1 MKKIIIIGG
10 GIAGLAAA
18 YQIQRKISEGA
29 NLECILL
36 EGSDQ
41 FGGKISTE
49 KSDGF
54 VIERGPDSFI
64 SQKPAA
70 MQLCKQLGLEDRL
83 TGTNPNSPKT
93 FVYTGGKLVTMP
105 DGLSLMIPTKFL
117 PFALTS
123 LFSLPGKIRMALD
136 LLIPRK
142 DGDSDE
148 SLASFVRRRMG
159 EEALNKMAE
168 PMLAGI
174 YASDPE
180 KMSIGSTFPMF
191 VETERK
197 YRSLILGMLARKKA
211 MLINTGKRPHTS
223 HSLFMTLKDG
233 LGEMVDTIIKKS
245 PNIQFKSGTTVSAL
259 EKKKDGWNAKLGNG
273 SECQADAIILA
284 TPGSITAKIIKPIA
298 PDSAELLD
306 RIHYVSTATVT
317 LGYKKEGFSHSLDGF
332 GFVVPKAEGRSILAC
347 TWTSSKFPHRA
358 PEGYVMLRCYLGGA
372 LQEEIAEKDAETLER
387 LVRNDLQ
394 EIMGIKE
401 TPIFCKVFKNNKSNV
416 QYHVN
421 HSARIDS
428 IMEDLKKFP
437 GLFLAGSAYRGIGIP
452 DCIQNGNQAA
462 ESAFDFLNSK
472 SHVSI

>member
-18 YQIQRKISEGA
+18 HRIQREINDGSDFD
-29 NLECILL
+29 CMLL
-36 EGSDQ
+36 EGGER

-64 SQKPAA
+64 SQKPAGI
-70 MQLCKQLGLEDRL
+70 QLCKQLGLEDRL
-83 TGTNPNSPKT
+83 TGTNPGAPST

-117 PFALTS
+117 PFAFTP
-123 LFSLPGKIRMALD
+123 LFSLLGKIRMGFD
-136 LLIPRK
+136 LLIPK
-142 DGDSDE
+142 KADDSDE

-180 KMSIGSTFPMF
+180 KMSIRSTFPMF

-197 YRSLILGMLARKKA
+197 YRSLIIGMLARKKA
-211 MLINTGKRPHTS
+211 MLMNAGKRPATPY
-223 HSLFMTLKDG
+223 SLFVTLKDG
-233 LGEMVDTIIKKS
+233 LGEMVDAAIKKS
-245 PNIQFKSGTTVSAL
+245 PDIQFKSSAKVKAIEKMHEGWRVQL
-259 EKKKDGWNAKLGNG
+259 EDGW
-273 SECQADAIILA
+273 ERMADAVIIA
-284 TPGSITAKIIKPIA
+284 TPGAITAKLLQPVA
-298 PDSAELLD
+298 PKAAELLSS
-306 RIHYVSTATVT
+306 IKYVSTATVT
-317 LGYKKEGFSHSLDGF
+317 LGYQKEGFSHSLDGF
-332 GFVVPKAEGRSILAC
+332 GFVVPRSEGRSILAC

-372 LQEEIAEKDAETLER
+372 LQEEIAEKDEETLAA
-387 LVRNDLQ
+387 LVKKDLQ
-394 EIMGIKE
+394 EIMGINE
-401 TPIFCKVFKNNKSNV
+401 TPIFCKVFKNYKSNV

-421 HSARIDS
+421 HTEKIDS
-428 IMEDLKKFP
+428 IMEDLKNYP

-452 DCIQNGNQAA
+452 DCIQNGNQSV
-462 ESAFDFLNSK
+462 ESALEFLNAK
-472 SHVSI
+472 SQ

>member
-18 YQIQRKISEGA
+18 FRIQREIKEGD

-36 EGSDQ
+36 EGSNH

-49 KSDGF
+49 KLDGF
-54 VIERGPDSFI
+54 IIERGPDSFI

-70 MQLCKQLGLEDRL
+70 IQLCKQLGLEDRL
-83 TGTNPNSPKT
+83 TGTNPGAPST

-117 PFALTS
+117 PFALTP
-123 LFSLPGKIRMALD
+123 LFSLPGKIRMAFD
-136 LLIPRK
+136 LLIPK
-142 DGDSDE
+142 KQDNGDE

-180 KMSIGSTFPMF
+180 KMSITSTFPMF
-191 VETERK
+191 VETEKK

-211 MLINTGKRPHTS
+211 MLMNAVKRPS
-223 HSLFMTLKDG
+223 SAYSLFMTLKDG
-233 LGEMVDTIIKKS
+233 LGEMVDAVIKKS
-245 PNIQFKSGTTVSAL
+245 PDIQFKSGTKVVGI
-259 EKKKDGWNAKLGNG
+259 EKNKEKWHLKLDDG
-273 SECQADAIILA
+273 SENQVDAVIVA
-284 TPGSITAKIIKPIA
+284 TPGTVTAKLLQNIT
-298 PDSAELLD
+298 PDSAELLNS
-306 RIHYVSTATVT
+306 IHYVSTATVT
-317 LGYKKEGFSHSLDGF
+317 LGYKREGFSHSLDGF
-332 GFVVPKAEGRSILAC
+332 GFVVPKAEGCSILAC

-358 PEGYVMLRCYLGGA
+358 PKDYVMLRCYVGGA
-372 LQEEIAEKDAETLER
+372 LQEEIAEKDTETLET
-387 LVRNDLQ
+387 LVRKDLQ
-394 EIMGIKE
+394 QIMGITE

-421 HSARIDS
+421 HSQKIDS
-428 IMEDLKKFP
+428 IMEDLKNYP

-452 DCIQNGNQAA
+452 DCIQNGNLAA
-462 ESAFDFLNSK
+462 ESALKFVNGK
-472 SHVSI
+472 SP

>member
-18 YQIQRKISEGA
+18 FRIQREIKEGD

-36 EGSDQ
+36 EGSNH

-49 KSDGF
+49 KLDGF
-54 VIERGPDSFI
+54 IIERGPDSFI

-70 MQLCKQLGLEDRL
+70 IQLCKQLGLEDRL
-83 TGTNPNSPKT
+83 TGTNPGAPST

-117 PFALTS
+117 PFALTP
-123 LFSLPGKIRMALD
+123 LFSLPGKIRMAFD
-136 LLIPRK
+136 LLIPK
-142 DGDSDE
+142 KQDNGDE

-180 KMSIGSTFPMF
+180 KMSIASTFPMF
-191 VETERK
+191 VETEKK

-211 MLINTGKRPHTS
+211 MLMNAVKRPS
-223 HSLFMTLKDG
+223 SAYSLFMTLKDG
-233 LGEMVDTIIKKS
+233 LGEMVDAVIKKS
-245 PNIQFKSGTTVSAL
+245 PDIQFKSGTKVVGIERNK
-259 EKKKDGWNAKLGNG
+259 EKWHLKLDDG
-273 SECQADAIILA
+273 SENQVDAVIVA
-284 TPGSITAKIIKPIA
+284 TPGTVTAKLLQNIT
-298 PDSAELLD
+298 PDSAELLNS
-306 RIHYVSTATVT
+306 IHYVSTATVT
-317 LGYKKEGFSHSLDGF
+317 LGYKREGFSHSLDGF
-332 GFVVPKAEGRSILAC
+332 GFVVPKAEGCSILAC

-358 PEGYVMLRCYLGGA
+358 PKDYVMLRCYVGGA
-372 LQEEIAEKDAETLER
+372 LQEEVAEKDTETLET
-387 LVRNDLQ
+387 LVRKDLQ
-394 EIMGIKE
+394 QIMGITE
-401 TPIFCKVFKNNKSNV
+401 IPIFCKVFKNNKSNV

-421 HSARIDS
+421 HSQKIDS
-428 IMEDLKKFP
+428 IMEDLKNYP

-452 DCIQNGNQAA
+452 DCIQNGNLAA
-462 ESAFDFLNSK
+462 ESALKFVNGK
-472 SHVSI
+472 SP

>member
-18 YQIQRKISEGA
+18 FRIQREIKEGA

-36 EGSDQ
+36 EGSNH

-49 KSDGF
+49 KLDGF
-54 VIERGPDSFI
+54 IIERGPDSFI

-70 MQLCKQLGLEDRL
+70 IQLCKQLGLEDRL
-83 TGTNPNSPKT
+83 TGTNPGAPST

-117 PFALTS
+117 PFALTP
-123 LFSLPGKIRMALD
+123 LFSLPGKIRMAFD
-136 LLIPRK
+136 LLIPK
-142 DGDSDE
+142 KQDNGDE

-180 KMSIGSTFPMF
+180 KMSITSTFPMF
-191 VETERK
+191 VETEKK

-211 MLINTGKRPHTS
+211 MLMNAVKRPS
-223 HSLFMTLKDG
+223 SAYSLFMTLKDG
-233 LGEMVDTIIKKS
+233 LGEMVDAVIKKS
-245 PNIQFKSGTTVSAL
+245 PDIQFKSGTKVVGI
-259 EKKKDGWNAKLGNG
+259 EKNKEKWHLKLDDG
-273 SECQADAIILA
+273 SENQVDAVIVA
-284 TPGSITAKIIKPIA
+284 TPGTVTAKLLQNIT
-298 PDSAELLD
+298 PDSAELLNS
-306 RIHYVSTATVT
+306 IHYVSTATVT

-332 GFVVPKAEGRSILAC
+332 GFVVPKAEGCSILAC

-358 PEGYVMLRCYLGGA
+358 PKDYVMLRCYVGGA
-372 LQEEIAEKDAETLER
+372 LQEEVAEKDTETLET
-387 LVRNDLQ
+387 LVRKDLQ
-394 EIMGIKE
+394 QIMGITE
-401 TPIFCKVFKNNKSNV
+401 IPIFCKVFKNNKSNV

-421 HSARIDS
+421 HSQKIDS
-428 IMEDLKKFP
+428 IMEDLKNYP

-452 DCIQNGNQAA
+452 DCIQNGNLAA
-462 ESAFDFLNSK
+462 ESALNFVNGK
-472 SHVSI
+472 SP

>member
-18 YQIQRKISEGA
+18 YLIQREISEGA
-29 NLECILL
+29 ELECTLL
-36 EGSDQ
+36 EGSGR
-41 FGGKISTE
+41 FGGKIFTE

-54 VIERGPDSFI
+54 IIERGPDSFI
-64 SQKPAA
+64 SQKPATI
-70 MQLCKQLGLEDRL
+70 QLCKQLGLEDRL
-83 TGTNPNSPKT
+83 IGTNPGAPST
-93 FVYTGGKLVTMP
+93 FVYTDGKLVKMP

-123 LFSLPGKIRMALD
+123 LFSLSGKIRMALD
-136 LLIPRK
+136 LFIPRK

-197 YRSLILGMLARKKA
+197 YRSLIIGMLARKKT
-211 MLINTGKRPHTS
+211 MLMNAGKRPSTS
-223 HSLFMTLKDG
+223 YSLFMTLKEG
-233 LGEMVDTIIKKS
+233 LSEIVDAIIKKS
-245 PNIQFKSGTTVSAL
+245 PDVQFKSEAKVAAL
-259 EKKKDGWNAKLGNG
+259 EKQNLGWHISLEDG
-273 SECQADAIILA
+273 SECHADAVIIA
-284 TPGSITAKIIKPIA
+284 TPGNITKKLIKPIA
-298 PDSAELLD
+298 PDLAEIFE
-306 RIHYVSTATVT
+306 RIHYVSTATVA
-317 LGYKKEGFSHSLDGF
+317 LGYKKEGFSHPLDGF
-332 GFVVPKAEGRSILAC
+332 GFVVPKAEGKSILAC
-347 TWTSSKFPHRA
+347 TWTSSKYPHRA

-372 LQEEIAEKDAETLER
+372 LHEEIAEKDAETLQT

-394 EIMGIKE
+394 EIMGIQE
-401 TPIFCKVFKNNKSNV
+401 TPVFCKVFKNHKANV

-421 HSARIDS
+421 HSKIIDS
-428 IMEDLKKFP
+428 IMENLKKFP
-437 GLFLAGSAYRGIGIP
+437 GLFLVGSSYRGIGIP
-452 DCIQNGNQAA
+452 DCIQSGNHAA
-462 ESAFDFLNSK
+462 EATLEFLNAK
-472 SHVSI
+472 SE

>member
-10 GIAGLAAA
+10 GIAGLATAFR
-18 YQIQRKISEGA
+18 IQREIETGA
-29 NLECILL
+29 DLECILL
-36 EGSDQ
+36 EGSDR

-70 MQLCKQLGLEDRL
+70 IQLCKQLGLEDRL
-83 TGTNPNSPKT
+83 TGTNPGAPST

-117 PFALTS
+117 PFAFTP
-123 LFSLPGKIRMALD
+123 LFSIPGKIRMACD

-142 DGDSDE
+142 EDDADE

-159 EEALNKMAE
+159 EEALSKMAE

-211 MLINTGKRPHTS
+211 MLLNAGKRPPTS
-223 HSLFMTLKDG
+223 YSLFMTLKEG
-233 LGEMVDTIIKKS
+233 LGEMVDAIIKKS
-245 PNIQFKSGTTVSAL
+245 PDVQFKSGAKVASL
-259 EKKKDGWNAKLGNG
+259 EKNQEGWHVKLEDGW
-273 SECQADAIILA
+273 ERQADAVIVA
-284 TPGSITAKIIKPIA
+284 TPGTITAKILQPIA
-298 PDSAELLD
+298 PESAELLNS
-306 RIHYVSTATVT
+306 IHYVSTATVT

-372 LQEEIAEKDAETLER
+372 LQEEIAEKDTETLET
-387 LVRNDLQ
+387 LVRNDL
-394 EIMGIKE
+394 EKIMGIKE
-401 TPIFCKVFKNNKSNV
+401 TPVFCKVFQNHKSNV

-421 HSARIDS
+421 HSERIDS
-428 IMEDLKKFP
+428 VMEDLKKFP

-462 ESAFDFLNSK
+462 ESAIEFLNAK
-472 SHVSI
+472 SQ

>member
-18 YQIQRKISEGA
+18 YRIQRKISEGA

-159 EEALNKMAE
+159 EEALSKMAE

-211 MLINTGKRPHTS
+211 MLINAGKRPHTS

-233 LGEMVDTIIKKS
+233 LGEMVDAVIKKS
-245 PNIQFKSGTTVSAL
+245 PNIQFKSGAKVAAL
-259 EKKKDGWNAKLGNG
+259 EKKKDGWNAKLENG

-372 LQEEIAEKDAETLER
+372 LQEEIAEKDVETLER

-401 TPIFCKVFKNNKSNV
+401 TPIFCKVFKNNK
-416 QYHVN
+416 
-421 HSARIDS
+421 
-428 IMEDLKKFP
+428 
-437 GLFLAGSAYRGIGIP
+437 
-452 DCIQNGNQAA
+452 
-462 ESAFDFLNSK
+462 
-472 SHVSI
+472 

>member
-1 MKKIIIIGG
+1 
-10 GIAGLAAA
+10 
-18 YQIQRKISEGA
+18 
-29 NLECILL
+29 
-36 EGSDQ
+36 
-41 FGGKISTE
+41 
-49 KSDGF
+49 
-54 VIERGPDSFI
+54 
-64 SQKPAA
+64 
-70 MQLCKQLGLEDRL
+70 
-83 TGTNPNSPKT
+83 
-93 FVYTGGKLVTMP
+93 
-105 DGLSLMIPTKFL
+105 
-117 PFALTS
+117 
-123 LFSLPGKIRMALD
+123 
-136 LLIPRK
+136 
-142 DGDSDE
+142 
-148 SLASFVRRRMG
+148 MG
-159 EEALNKMAE
+159 EEALSKMAE

-211 MLINTGKRPHTS
+211 MLINAGKRPHTS

-233 LGEMVDTIIKKS
+233 LGEMVDAVIKKS
-245 PNIQFKSGTTVSAL
+245 PNIQFKSGAKVAAL
-259 EKKKDGWNAKLGNG
+259 EKKKDSWNAKLGNG

-372 LQEEIAEKDAETLER
+372 LQEEIAEKDAETLGR

-421 HSARIDS
+421 HSERIDS
-428 IMEDLKKFP
+428 IMEDLKNFP